1 MRVLDPELVKVIE
14 QLPVCEAES
23 VPVQDCPVLAVTV
36 TDPVGPAPA
45 PDAEK
50 LIVTTCWRV
59 DGFGVCAVIE
69 VVLAALLAEVCCVNV
84 ADW

>member
-23 VPVQDCPVLAVTV
+23 VPVHDCPVLAVTV

-50 LIVTTCWRV
+50 LIVTACCRV

-69 VVLAALLAEVCCVNV
+69 VLLPILV
-84 ADW
+84 AKVPSVSSAD